1 MTVSLQKGQ
10 SVSLAK
16 KNNKYSNISINLK
29 WNQNQSVEQPVKAKG
44 FFGSLFGGSENNAPK
59 GVDLDVG
66 CLYEMKDG
74 TKHVIQALGNLFGS
88 LTSAPYIQLANDD
101 RTGANKDGEFL
112 TINGEHWDKI
122 QRVLVFAYIYDGV
135 PNWSQVDG
143 IVHLKSDVS
152 KFDIAMDNPVN
163 GKNMCAIALIENVN
177 GEMKVTKLNDY
188 YSGHEAMDRAHS
200 WNMNW
205 VKGSK

>member
-29 WNQNQSVEQPVKAKG
+29 WNQGEPVKAKG
-44 FFGSLFGGSENNAPK
+44 FFGKMFGGDDAPK
-59 GVDLDVG
+59 KIDLDVG

-88 LTSAPYIQLANDD
+88 LTQAPYIQLANDD
-101 RTGANKDGEFL
+101 RTGANKEGEFL
-112 TINGEHWDKI
+112 TINGDQWDKI
-122 QRVLVFAYIYDGV
+122 QRVLVFAYIYEGAPSWAD
-135 PNWSQVDG
+135 VDG

-152 KFDIAMDNPVN
+152 EIDIAMDNPVN
-163 GKNMCAIALIENVN
+163 GQNMCAIALIENVN
-177 GEMKVTKLNDY
+177 GEMKVTKLNEY
-188 YSGHEAMDRAHS
+188 YQGHEKMDRAHN
-200 WNMNW
+200 WGMNW
-205 VKGSK
+205 QAARK

>member
-29 WNQNQSVEQPVKAKG
+29 WNQGQEQPVKSKG
-44 FFGSLFGGSENNAPK
+44 FLGSLFGGKENAPK
-59 GVDLDVG
+59 SVDLDVG

-74 TKHVIQALGNLFGS
+74 NKHVIQALGNLFGS
-88 LTSAPYIQLANDD
+88 LTNAPYIQLANDD

-112 TINGEHWDKI
+112 TINGEQWDKI

-135 PNWSQVDG
+135 PNWGQVDG
-143 IVHLKSDVS
+143 VVHLKSDVS
-152 KFDIAMDNPVN
+152 EFDIAMDNPVN

-177 GEMKVTKLNDY
+177 DEMKVTKLNDY
-188 YSGHEAMDRAHS
+188 YSGHQAMDRAHG

-205 VKGSK
+205 TTGRK